1 MVDIAL
7 IQEPWIYRGLI
18 RGLTNLGGTVFSVVP
33 GGNVRSCIFVKNHIN
48 ALLLLEFCSRD
59 ATTVRITGG
68 GDCGE
73 LIVASVY
80 LPCDADKLPPA
91 KEMKDI
97 I

>member
-1 MVDIAL
+1 
-7 IQEPWIYRGLI
+7 
-18 RGLTNLGGTVFSVVP
+18 VVP
-33 GGNVRSCIFVKNHIN
+33 VGNVGSCIFVKNYIS

-80 LPCDADKLPPA
+80 LPYNADKSPPT
-91 KEMKDI
+91 KEMRDVI
-97 I
+97 D